1 MTDERDDIASLVS
14 QRVAALCFSP
24 EVSRDEWFNRSKAA
38 YDLRSRLVHGSI
50 SPASLDLDE
59 GAANA
64 ASVAQMALTR
74 AIEAFGEDDLRHGRL
89 RSGQL
94 AKWFGEY
101 MKWADKEEAAMNAHI
116 ASSRN

>member
-1 MTDERDDIASLVS
+1 
-14 QRVAALCFSP
+14 
-24 EVSRDEWFNRSKAA
+24 
-38 YDLRSRLVHGSI
+38 
-50 SPASLDLDE
+50 
-59 GAANA
+59 
-64 ASVAQMALTR
+64 MALTR